1 VLFTDSVQLRDQANP
16 SKIQLTEHVTATDS
30 VTVNPFVVGIAA
42 VHLRG
47 KTASNSMVGKVGSLS
62 LRGTGGTIELK
73 GRTAT

>member
-1 VLFTDSVQLRDQANP
+1 
-16 SKIQLTEHVTATDS
+16 VTATDS